1 MKCIFKITTSQ
12 IISFFRFRIKSSNSR
27 ILSNQTNSLQNAKK
41 MLKERYED
49 EAATAATAYKK
60 QKNILEGKIEALEL
74 ELWVI
79 FPEKLINL

>member
-1 MKCIFKITTSQ
+1 
-12 IISFFRFRIKSSNSR
+12 
-27 ILSNQTNSLQNAKK
+27 

>member
-1 MKCIFKITTSQ
+1 MDKIKQ
-12 IISFFRFRIKSSNSR
+12 FDDFVKSNEQ
-27 ILSNQTNSLQNAKK
+27 LAECEK
-41 MLKERYED
+41 MFKERYED